1 MLVFRRESFAETL
14 DNAGDNE
21 IAVRIVPHFTSNAWT
36 GAIGGPEIA
45 HAREIIQHRQAE
57 SRDLANL
64 AWWKG
69 VEKLSRAGHLAI
81 MLLDEFD
88 EMGRDRGRNREVL
101 SRFITTEM
109 LAKLARINEE
119 RKIVFL
125 LATNYVSGFDAAF
138 SRDGRFDMLI
148 QVMPPNLKAKLVKW
162 PILSDVVAKSDDE
175 ERRVICEKLEN
186 LTFTETEQPCR

>member
-69 VEKLSRAGHLAI
+69 VEKLWLFADSCG
-81 MLLDEFD
+81 
-88 EMGRDRGRNREVL
+88 
-101 SRFITTEM
+101 
-109 LAKLARINEE
+109 
-119 RKIVFL
+119 
-125 LATNYVSGFDAAF
+125 
-138 SRDGRFDMLI
+138 
-148 QVMPPNLKAKLVKW
+148 
-162 PILSDVVAKSDDE
+162 
-175 ERRVICEKLEN
+175 
-186 LTFTETEQPCR
+186 